1 MSDADYE
8 EHVEEENFNENEEHI
23 EENMEIVDK
32 EQTHEIDHENENE
45 NENQDIINNRKRSW
59 VWSYFVLDDILNKAR
74 CNLCK
79 MPITTSKGS
88 TTGMSNHL
96 KSKHKIMK
104 NMNNNERQ
112 KNQKQLTLQESIQ
125 TSVTNVSL
133 ILLFYFNYNITN

>member
-8 EHVEEENFNENEEHI
+8 EHVEDNIEDNFNENEEHI

-32 EQTHEIDHENENE
+32 EQTHEIDHENE

-133 ILLFYFNYNITN
+133 ILLFCF